1 MSFFRNMFSNY
12 TFNTLESLKI
22 MDEIS
27 IITRIK
33 EINPNIWTDNSSYN
47 DSDAMTK
54 LGKERFTALMFGIRH
69 SDKPVDKRIEL
80 WERKQ
85 EAKGIEKSLK
95 SAPSTRNLPTP
106 GGRER
111 DQELADRLHRLRTE
125 GGKKSR
131 GKSMKSKSI
140 RRKSMKSKSIRHKSI
155 RRKSMKKKSIR
166 RKSMKMH

>member
-1 MSFFRNMFSNY
+1 
-12 TFNTLESLKI
+12 
-22 MDEIS
+22 
-27 IITRIK
+27 
-33 EINPNIWTDNSSYN
+33 
-47 DSDAMTK
+47 
-54 LGKERFTALMFGIRH
+54 MFGIRH

-85 EAKGIEKSLK
+85 EAKGIYNSLK

-131 GKSMKSKSI
+131 GKSMKSKS
-140 RRKSMKSKSIRHKSI
+140 MKSKSIRRKSMNSKSI
-155 RRKSMKKKSIR
+155 RRKSMKNKSTRRKSIR
-166 RKSMKMH
+166 HKSMKMH